1 MQESDDPGGQL
12 QWLQNTLKA
21 YEASKKRAWI
31 IGNINPGSAYC
42 NTKWARRY
50 NIIVNRFQQTIRMQ
64 LFGHEHDHYF
74 QLQWPEEGKGV
85 ANPFGATFQGG
96 KASSLG
102 QNPKF
107 KVIEVDYTKYMPRK
121 ITTYEFDI
129 DKANSDPNA
138 SANDLITKLDEFP
151 GTDATSLRPQDLY
164 AFITKVNN
172 TESVAVAFNK

>member
-1 MQESDDPGGQL
+1 
-12 QWLQNTLKA
+12 
-21 YEASKKRAWI
+21 
-31 IGNINPGSAYC
+31 
-42 NTKWARRY
+42 
-50 NIIVNRFQQTIRMQ
+50 
-64 LFGHEHDHYF
+64 
-74 QLQWPEEGKGV
+74 
-85 ANPFGATFQGG
+85 
-96 KASSLG
+96 
-102 QNPKF
+102 
-107 KVIEVDYTKYMPRK
+107 MPRK